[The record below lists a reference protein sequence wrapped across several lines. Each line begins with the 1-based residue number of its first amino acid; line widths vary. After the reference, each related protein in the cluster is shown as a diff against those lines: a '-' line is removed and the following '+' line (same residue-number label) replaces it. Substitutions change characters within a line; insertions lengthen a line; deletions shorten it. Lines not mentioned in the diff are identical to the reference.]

1 MQRIIDSQ
9 IYEEGCD
16 TNTFTNTAMDIERQD
31 LNFNIGIDIEK
42 YSQMNFGELI
52 LALQHSIYM
61 ASIF

>member
-42 YSQMNFGELI
+42 YKGSK
-52 LALQHSIYM
+52 
-61 ASIF
+61 